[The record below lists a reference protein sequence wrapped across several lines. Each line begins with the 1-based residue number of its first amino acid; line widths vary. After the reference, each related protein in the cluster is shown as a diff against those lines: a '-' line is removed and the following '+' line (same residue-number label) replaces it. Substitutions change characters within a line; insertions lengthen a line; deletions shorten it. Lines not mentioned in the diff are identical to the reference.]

1 MLDFECDVLGGFNL
15 TILIQLLGGFNLT
28 ILRSIL
34 IFYPCWVRVFFVC
47 CGTDVQDCDLVKS
60 LSSRYIV
67 HSGFIKV
74 YLLRL

>member
-34 IFYPCWVRVFFVC
+34 IFIRVRLEFFFVC
-47 CGTDVQDCDLVKS
+47 CGTDVQDCDLV
-60 LSSRYIV
+60 
-67 HSGFIKV
+67 
-74 YLLRL
+74 

>member
-34 IFYPCWVRVFFVC
+34 IFIRVRLEFFLYVVGLMC
-47 CGTDVQDCDLVKS
+47 RIVIWYNHFHLGIL
-60 LSSRYIV
+60 YIQ
-67 HSGFIKV
+67 G
-74 YLLRL
+74 L